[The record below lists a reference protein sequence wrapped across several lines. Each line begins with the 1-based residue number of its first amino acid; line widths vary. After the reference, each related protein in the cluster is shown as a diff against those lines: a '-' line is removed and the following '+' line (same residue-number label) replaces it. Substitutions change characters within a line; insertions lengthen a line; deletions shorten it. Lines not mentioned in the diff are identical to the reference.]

1 MRVAYD
7 CDSVGQV
14 RSIATSADRSE
25 AVARFPSLI
34 IKSNQISNLNTL
46 NETRYNSLVLI
57 VEPFKRLSKET
68 VET

>member
-14 RSIATSADRSE
+14 RSAATNADRSE

-34 IKSNQISNLNTL
+34 IKPVWISNLNVSVK
-46 NETRYNSLVLI
+46 TRYNSLVLQI
-57 VEPFKRLSKET
+57 EPF
-68 VET
+68 